1 MVCTCNIRIIILYLT
16 ATVTVRNKINMQKGK
31 KQLFFEGIVNNLKVT
46 VILQQVHV
54 ISKISYRARAV
65 VMEVISI
72 TTALNIT
79 GSVPLVCFK
88 V

>member
-1 MVCTCNIRIIILYLT
+1 MDP
-16 ATVTVRNKINMQKGK
+16 NKIYNYAEGK
-31 KQLFFEGIVNNLKVT
+31 KAAFFEGIVIVKVI